1 MNVVNSRPLRLLVVD
16 DIAENRTLLS
26 RLFGKSGYE
35 IAQADGGAAALNL
48 IEQQSFDAVLLDIVM
63 PGMDGIEV
71 LKRIRKAHSQ
81 FNLPVIMVSGRSASD
96 DISLARDL
104 GANDFITKPI
114 DFSTALAC
122 VQKSVAS
129 LHAAQGI
136 TPISE
141 VTTELRSGGA
151 SSDKAAS
158 IPPHAA
164 RLLTL
169 AKKFRREGNLSYAEQ
184 LEAKA
189 AQISRSSGLA

>member
-35 IAQADGGAAALNL
+35 IAQADGGAAALDL
-48 IEQQSFDAVLLDIVM
+48 IEQQRFDAVLLDIVM
-63 PGMDGIEV
+63 PGMDGLEV

-81 FNLPVIMVSGRSASD
+81 SNLPVIMVSGRSASD
-96 DISLARDL
+96 DMSLARDL

-122 VQKSVAS
+122 VQSIAS
-129 LHAAQGI
+129 MHAEQEK

-141 VTTELRSGGA
+141 ITAEIQGA
-151 SSDKAAS
+151 GAGNDKAAPL
-158 IPPHAA
+158 PPHAA
-164 RLLTL
+164 RLLAMAT
-169 AKKFRREGNLSYAEQ
+169 KFRREGNLTYAEQ

-189 AQISRSSGLA
+189 AQISRLSGVA